1 MTHISVFDFN
11 DIFFVFVDGCQQF
24 SLCFDE
30 VLSDLGFVQE
40 AGFFLEDEIWIG
52 DSIPERISMSSIFF
66 FFIVEFQWFLMEL
79 SVLPGSILVISA
91 HLLPWA
97 VCAKNR
103 IHS

>member
-1 MTHISVFDFN
+1 MASFDALFRYIYFFLLKTSELYIFMPMTHISVFDFN

-66 FFIVEFQWFLMEL
+66 FFIVEFQ
-79 SVLPGSILVISA
+79 
-91 HLLPWA
+91 
-97 VCAKNR
+97 
-103 IHS
+103 